1 MEKISLEICNICK
14 TLMVDSRILQCA
26 HSFCLK
32 CLESSINS
40 KDSPKCP
47 TCQIEFQIPEGGME
61 ELKKNEFIEQLNN
74 LKQSTIICESCIK
87 NQAIKFCVDCSFNYC
102 STCLVHHGRIPST
115 NNHQLQATTP
125 TKEKINTKKYQ
136 ICKEHS
142 DVMNLFCKECEVV
155 VCDSCLVL
163 NHSSHCMKHVSQVF
177 ESMKIDIEENLRKH
191 EDIVEDVV
199 ANHKKYQAIMES
211 NEVKASDLKKEIQER
226 GEDLKKVVD
235 SIVDELIENVD
246 KELKRLNNEADDVLK
261 ELKNMETNLNAQIES
276 LKQQLSNLNYENM
289 FQSASDTIYINEFN
303 PKLCPGF
310 NVKFLSGINQP
321 LKTLKGTFGT
331 LKGCY

>member
-1 MEKISLEICNICK
+1 
-14 TLMVDSRILQCA
+14 MVDPRILTCA

-32 CLESSINS
+32 CLKSTVSIL
-40 KDSPKCP
+40 SPKCP
-47 TCQIEFQIPEGGME
+47 TCQIEFQIPESGME

-102 STCLVHHGRIPST
+102 STCMVPHGRIPST
-115 NNHQLQATTP
+115 SNHQLQSTTP
-125 TKEKINTKKYQ
+125 TKEKINTKKYP

-142 DVMNLFCKECEVV
+142 DIMNLFCKECEVV
-155 VCDSCLVL
+155 VCDLCLVL
-163 NHSSHCMKHVSQVF
+163 NHNSHNVKHLSQHL
-177 ESMKIDIEENLRKH
+177 ESVKFKIKVNLNKN
-191 EDIVEDVV
+191 EDIIKDVL

-211 NEVKASDLKKEIQER
+211 NEAKASDLKKEIQER

-246 KELKRLNNEADDVLK
+246 KELKRLHDEADDVLK

-303 PKLCPGF
+303 PKLCQVL
-310 NVKFLSGINQP
+310 NVVFLAGINQP
-321 LKTLKGTFGT
+321 IKTLKGTFGT
-331 LKGCY
+331 LKGCC